1 MKIVLTGLAFSV
13 LLAGCS
19 SSSEEPKAKQTQNQE
34 LYKAVNAPLEKAK
47 GAEQQIF
54 DGAAEQ
60 QKQAENL

>member
-1 MKIVLTGLAFSV
+1 MKIVLIGLAISM

-19 SSSEEPKAKQTQNQE
+19 SSNEESKAKQTQNQE
-34 LYKAVNAPLEKAK
+34 LYKAVNAPMDKAK

-54 DGAAEQ
+54 DGASEQ

>member
-1 MKIVLTGLAFSV
+1 MKIVASGLAIAMLST
-13 LLAGCS
+13 GCS
-19 SSSEEPKAKQTQNQE
+19 PSNEEQMAKRGQNQE

-54 DGAAEQ
+54 DGASEQ